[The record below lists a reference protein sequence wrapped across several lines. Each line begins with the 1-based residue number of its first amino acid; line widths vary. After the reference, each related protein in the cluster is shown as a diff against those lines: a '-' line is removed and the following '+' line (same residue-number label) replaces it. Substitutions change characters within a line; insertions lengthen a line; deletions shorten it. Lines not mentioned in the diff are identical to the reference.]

1 MPFYDYRCLEC
12 GHDFDVVLSI
22 KDGGSTQKCEKCG
35 GKAEQVIKGIGSYSI
50 KGDNS
55 ASTPPK
61 TTVRARKSD
70 V

>member
-12 GHDFDVVLSI
+12 GHEFDVVLSMR
-22 KDGGSTQKCEKCG
+22 DAGTSQKCQKCG
-35 GKAEQVIKGIGSYSI
+35 GKSEQVIKGIGSYSI

-61 TTVRARKSD
+61 STVRARKAD
-70 V
+70 D